1 MEMQIASLKVL
12 GHIEWRLFCN
22 LFPTFRHM
30 KEEKTCNRSHT
41 ASSTYCCLFYSL
53 VAAAVMCPK
62 DLDGPPKVWFITSIR
77 MEP

>member
-1 MEMQIASLKVL
+1 MASLKVL

-41 ASSTYCCLFYSL
+41 PLQHTVVSSIHWLL
-53 VAAAVMCPK
+53 
-62 DLDGPPKVWFITSIR
+62 LL
-77 MEP
+77 